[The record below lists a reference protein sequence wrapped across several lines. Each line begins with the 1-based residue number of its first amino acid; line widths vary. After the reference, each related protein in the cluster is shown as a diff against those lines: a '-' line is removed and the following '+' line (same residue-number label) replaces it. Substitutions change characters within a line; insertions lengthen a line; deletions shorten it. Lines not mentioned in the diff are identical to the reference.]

1 MAFLTDDRAQALQV
15 GAVLL
20 FGILVILFTVWQAFV
35 IPDANERVE
44 FTHNQEVQSEMVS
57 LQGTAIST
65 ADSGTPQ
72 STSVQLGQQFPS
84 RLLFVNP
91 SPATGTLRTTAI
103 GDGGVQITNANATGL
118 TDEAFWNGTE
128 RNYTT
133 RAVEYTPDYRVFQ
146 GAPRTVYDNTLLYNA
161 FDRADETNVSAIAS
175 QSILSGDTI
184 SLVMLAGSYE
194 ETGIASVN
202 PSFTPVSTQTE
213 TVRVNSSEDDPLTLT
228 IASEVDAETW
238 EETLSDEENFAEA
251 TQIDNT
257 IVAIELEGGTYDL
270 RLSKV
275 GLGTGVDTPLP
286 AYLTTTDGFEESVSP
301 GETRS
306 VSVEVRDRFN
316 APVSDVA
323 VNASVDSGGVFVG
336 EENGE
341 VEVISD
347 ELGQATFDFE
357 VGPGVPD
364 GENITLEFGLAEEA
378 DALAEDA
385 VDEFEANLTVE
396 RDAAQDSQFEV
407 EWVDYSPEGFI
418 ECEESDGTLE
428 SCDVDYVS
436 GEPESPSFTVEATGP
451 EDTAPQGH
459 VQFAI
464 IDSENAEIEPTNTT
478 IEPDD
483 GDFGDDERS
492 EATVEIVFE
501 DGAKTE
507 LVVFGGGDVAVL
519 PIQFNN

>member
-57 LQGTAIST
+57 LQGTAISA

-103 GDGGVQITNANATGL
+103 GDGAVQITNANATGL

-175 QSILSGDTI
+175 QSIIRDDTI

-238 EETLSDEENFAEA
+238 EEVLADE
-251 TQIDNT
+251 DN
-257 IVAIELEGGTYDL
+257 VADVTEVDETTVEIELVEGTYEL
-270 RLSKV
+270 QLSKI
-275 GLGTGVDTPLP
+275 GLGTGVDTPRP
-286 AYLTTTDGFEESVSP
+286 AYLSVVDTPELTRSESGTITVGVLDRYNSLASENVTVEAEVTDGDANVDDSATSGFDGQAEFDIDVGSTAAESITVEFSFADDEEETLDDDAVESVSVDLP
-301 GETRS
+301 ITEPTVGAGEIEIYWAEAS
-306 VSVEVRDRFN
+306 GDFDCEEEDGALVSCNIDQN
-316 APVSDVA
+316 
-323 VNASVDSGGVFVG
+323 
-336 EENGE
+336 EEG
-341 VEVISD
+341 D
-347 ELGQATFDFE
+347 L
-357 VGPGVPD
+357 
-364 GENITLEFGLAEEA
+364 TLE
-378 DALAEDA
+378 ALADG
-385 VDEFEANLTVE
+385 DN
-396 RDAAQDSQFEV
+396 AQ
-407 EWVDYSPEGFI
+407 
-418 ECEESDGTLE
+418 L
-428 SCDVDYVS
+428 
-436 GEPESPSFTVEATGP
+436 
-451 EDTAPQGH
+451 H
-459 VQFAI
+459 VQFATPDDRI
-464 IDSENAEIEPTNTT
+464 ISFNQTDASIDDPDVGIGQPNQATVEVDSGPQGSENTT
-478 IEPDD
+478 IY
-483 GDFGDDERS
+483 
-492 EATVEIVFE
+492 A
-501 DGAKTE
+501 
-507 LVVFGGGDVAVL
+507 FGGGSVAEL
-519 PIQFNN
+519 EINPEDD